1 MRRQND
7 AVKSAV
13 NGMKRLLSR
22 FRRDENGNAT
32 VEFVLWL
39 PLIAGIIVGTF
50 DLNIVLMTQSN
61 MWQVARDT
69 ARRVSTGELT
79 AASGQAYALEQ
90 LNYMGFEYGVDI
102 TDGDDV
108 VVQIQTYLSNVAI
121 LGVMGGNGQYAI
133 TATVTMRSE
142 QGS

>member
-1 MRRQND
+1 
-7 AVKSAV
+7 
-13 NGMKRLLSR
+13 MKRFLSR

-61 MWQVARDT
+61 MWQVARDV

-79 AASGQAYALEQ
+79 ASSGQAYALEQ

-142 QGS
+142 QE

>member
-1 MRRQND
+1 
-7 AVKSAV
+7 
-13 NGMKRLLSR
+13 MKRFLSR

-79 AASGQAYALEQ
+79 ASAAQAYALEQ
-90 LNYMGFEYGVDI
+90 LDYMGFEYGVDV

-108 VVQIQTYLSNVAI
+108 VVQVQTYLSNVAV
-121 LGVMGGNGQYAI
+121 LGVMGGNGKYAI

-142 QGS
+142 QDE